1 MREVLE
7 LFSPLAKAKKNIILS
22 QKKTAILF
30 PPKELANFRFGVLKT
45 ILKGMMKVKKSI
57 KNMIAGAL
65 SLTLAFSAI
74 NCFAEKSND
83 AESTSAPKSN
93 TTVYNGDSITP
104 DISVMDSGV
113 QLVKGTDY
121 DLTYEDNVNV
131 GTATI
136 TATFKGNYSGIRK
149 INFNI
154 IAKTLSTDDVTF
166 TTIDDLTFTG
176 SPLTP
181 EPTIKFGETVL
192 EKDKDYTLSYE
203 DNTDVG
209 TGKVK
214 VTFTGNYTGTAE
226 TDFEIIPDILTQD
239 KVKIANID
247 NKTFTG
253 SEITPE
259 PEVKYGSVVLVKDKD
274 YEFTY
279 KNNINVGTA
288 DITITFKGN
297 YGGNAATTFEVV
309 PDVLSQ
315 EKVNFSTIENKTYTG
330 KEIKP
335 EPTITYNSVTLEKDK
350 DYTLSYE
357 NNVNV
362 GQATVKVTFIGNY
375 SGDASTAF
383 EIISRVITD
392 DDTTIV
398 VSPIADQTYT
408 GKEIKPEPVI
418 TDTTR

>member
-166 TTIDDLTFTG
+166 TTIDDLTY
-176 SPLTP
+176 
-181 EPTIKFGETVL
+181 TV
-192 EKDKDYTLSYE
+192 
-203 DNTDVG
+203 V
-209 TGKVK
+209 
-214 VTFTGNYTGTAE
+214 
-226 TDFEIIPDILTQD
+226 
-239 KVKIANID
+239 
-247 NKTFTG
+247 
-253 SEITPE
+253 
-259 PEVKYGSVVLVKDKD
+259 
-274 YEFTY
+274 
-279 KNNINVGTA
+279 
-288 DITITFKGN
+288 
-297 YGGNAATTFEVV
+297 
-309 PDVLSQ
+309 
-315 EKVNFSTIENKTYTG
+315 
-330 KEIKP
+330 
-335 EPTITYNSVTLEKDK
+335 
-350 DYTLSYE
+350 
-357 NNVNV
+357 
-362 GQATVKVTFIGNY
+362 
-375 SGDASTAF
+375 
-383 EIISRVITD
+383 R
-392 DDTTIV
+392 
-398 VSPIADQTYT
+398 
-408 GKEIKPEPVI
+408 
-418 TDTTR
+418 